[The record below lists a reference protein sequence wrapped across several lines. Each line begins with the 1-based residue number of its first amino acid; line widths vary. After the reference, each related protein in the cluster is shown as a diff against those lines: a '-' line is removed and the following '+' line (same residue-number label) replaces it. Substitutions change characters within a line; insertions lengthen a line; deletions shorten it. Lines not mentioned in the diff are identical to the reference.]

1 MTSILGTGSAL
12 PECVVT
18 NDDYTKTLDTS
29 DEWIYSRTGIK
40 TRHIAKTE
48 TITELALLAAKRA
61 LLAANTEPGE
71 IGLIVSAC
79 ITPYNLCPSLSCE
92 LMALLGASCPAFDIN
107 GACSGFIYALKTA
120 DAMRNGKKALVL
132 GAEKLSSVTDFT
144 DRATAVLF
152 GDGAGACVI
161 GGGAGAGI
169 LSSEIFAHPDVHG
182 VLRIPGLDNP
192 EPSVIRMNGRE
203 TFKFATR
210 ELAGK
215 AKRGELTPADCSG
228 GVFSVS
234 YLGSFEVDS
243 FIAIVNPGESAI
255 LAVGKTV
262 ETPVVVDGNIFV
274 RPIAKMTLS
283 SDHRSIDGALA
294 ARLMD
299 EIKRIMEN
307 PAQLL

>member
-1 MTSILGTGSAL
+1 MTSILGTGSCL

-29 DEWIYSRTGIK
+29 DEWIFSRTGIK

-48 TITELALLAAKRA
+48 TITELALEAAKLA
-61 LLAANTEPGE
+61 LEAANTDISE

-120 DAMRNGKKALVL
+120 DALRNGKKALVL

-161 GGGAGAGI
+161 GDGAEAAG
-169 LSSEIFAHPDVHG
+169 LLCAEIFAYPDVHG
-182 VLRIPGLDNP
+182 VLRIPGVDNP

-210 ELAGK
+210 ELERVVNAALEKAGY
-215 AKRGELTPADCSG
+215 AKDDVRWFIPHQANARIVKTAAERLDVPMERFYMNIERIANTSSAT
-228 GVFSVS
+228 
-234 YLGSFEVDS
+234 
-243 FIAIVNPGESAI
+243 IAIALDE
-255 LAVGKTV
+255 LA
-262 ETPVVVDGNIFV
+262 
-274 RPIAKMTLS
+274 
-283 SDHRSIDGALA
+283 RSKELDRGDLIVLA
-294 ARLMD
+294 AFGGGLTSGACVIRW
-299 EIKRIMEN
+299 
-307 PAQLL
+307 

>member
-1 MTSILGTGSAL
+1 MTSILGTGSSL

-18 NDDYTKTLDTS
+18 NEDYTKTLDTS

-48 TITELALLAAKRA
+48 TITELALEAAKRA
-61 LLAANTEPGE
+61 LLAANTEAGE

-161 GGGAGAGI
+161 GDGEGGAGI
-169 LSSEIFAHPDVHG
+169 LGLEIFAHPDVHG
-182 VLRIPGLDNP
+182 VLRIAGLDNP

-210 ELAGK
+210 ELERVVNLVLEKAGHTK
-215 AKRGELTPADCSG
+215 DDVRWFIPHQANARIVMTAAERLNVPYERFYMNIERIANTSSATIAIALDELARSGELERGD
-228 GVFSVS
+228 
-234 YLGSFEVDS
+234 L
-243 FIAIVNPGESAI
+243 IV
-255 LAVGKTV
+255 
-262 ETPVVVDGNIFV
+262 
-274 RPIAKMTLS
+274 
-283 SDHRSIDGALA
+283 LA
-294 ARLMD
+294 AFGGGLTSGACVVRW
-299 EIKRIMEN
+299 
-307 PAQLL
+307 

>member
-1 MTSILGTGSAL
+1 MTSILGTGSCL

-18 NDDYTKTLDTS
+18 NEDYTKTLDTS

-48 TITELALLAAKRA
+48 TITELALAAAKRA
-61 LLAANTEPGE
+61 LLAANTDVSE

-120 DAMRNGKKALVL
+120 NALRNGKKALVL

-161 GGGAGAGI
+161 GDGPEAAGLLAA
-169 LSSEIFAHPDVHG
+169 EIFAHPDVHG

-210 ELAGK
+210 ELERVVNVALEKAGYTK
-215 AKRGELTPADCSG
+215 DDVRWFIPHQANARIVKTAAERLGVEYERFYMNIERIANTSSATIAIALDELARSGELDRG
-228 GVFSVS
+228 D
-234 YLGSFEVDS
+234 L
-243 FIAIVNPGESAI
+243 IV
-255 LAVGKTV
+255 
-262 ETPVVVDGNIFV
+262 
-274 RPIAKMTLS
+274 
-283 SDHRSIDGALA
+283 LA
-294 ARLMD
+294 AFGGGLTSGACVIRW
-299 EIKRIMEN
+299 
-307 PAQLL
+307 